1 MGKCNNVNNGDLKLR
16 RPVPPLILV
25 LESIVKKANVR
36 LDKLY
41 TEIISSMMSDL
52 WYCQYSTRRD
62 ARHETR

>member
-25 LESIVKKANVR
+25 LESIVKKVNVR
-36 LDKLY
+36 LDELY
-41 TEIISSMMSDL
+41 QEIIGSMMSDL
-52 WYCQYSTRRD
+52 SYCQYATRRD